1 MICYSKDMV
10 FLGEHVEKSCKAE
23 MKGNKYTYS
32 ASKYLEWKQERKA
45 RKREREKRKEGREG
59 EREGGREGEKER
71 KKETKKERACPEI
84 LLRIQ
89 GN

>member
-32 ASKYLEWKQERKA
+32 ASKYLEWKQERKT
-45 RKREREKRKEGREG
+45 EI
-59 EREGGREGEKER
+59 
-71 KKETKKERACPEI
+71 KKSRGTSLVAQW
-84 LLRIQ
+84 LRIPLP
-89 GN
+89 GLPWWRSG